1 MAARPKDPETPKRWQ
16 VTYVTPDRQ
25 EKTLGTFSSERD
37 AQRVIQS
44 LQVSQ
49 VSGRSSRRTR
59 GSVTKNR
66 AGNWQVR
73 YTDPNGTRRAG
84 GTYRR
89 KEDADQA
96 LARVLNAIENG
107 TWTVLDQARAD
118 GLDPKRITLLQACHA
133 YLDTRVNSQGRQ
145 LSPNTAKEYPRLLAK
160 VAPDLAD
167 RPLRAITQADIERWW
182 SRASKET
189 PAQASKTYS
198 HVKTVMTY
206 ALKRKWIR
214 ENPCD
219 IQGAG
224 NYRPAI
230 PGDIPTES
238 QVQLMLDLADEPM
251 RTIVALGAYCALR
264 KGEILEL
271 RRKDFQSR
279 ETPDGETWWYI
290 SVSRGVVWDGE
301 NNPIVGPPKTRSSI
315 RTVAIPKQG
324 GAEAIVLERLRQIP
338 AHPDTLLVS
347 RDKEGAVH
355 WGESMLNPRW
365 WKLRALAG
373 YQGRFHLLR
382 NYGLTW
388 YGQKGATD
396 KEIMDRGGHSTLRV
410 SLGYQRSTDRETSLL
425 DR

>member
-1 MAARPKDPETPKRWQ
+1 MPASPKQSQERKNWR
-16 VTYVTPDRQ
+16 VTYVTPDKQ
-25 EKTLGTFSSERD
+25 EKTLGVFASERE
-37 AQRVIQS
+37 AQKVIQS

-49 VSGRSSRRTR
+49 VEGRSSRRTR
-59 GSVTKNR
+59 GSVDKNR
-66 AGNWQVR
+66 SGNWQVR
-73 YTDPNGTRRAG
+73 YTDPNGKRRAA

-107 TWTVLDQARAD
+107 TWTVLDQAQTD
-118 GLDPKRITLLQACHA
+118 GLDPKKVTLLQVSGI
-133 YLDTRVNSQGRQ
+133 YLDTRVNRQGRK
-145 LSPNTAKEYPRLLAK
+145 LSPNTFREYPRLLRT
-160 VAPDLAD
+160 VAPELVDQPV
-167 RPLRAITQADIERWW
+167 RGITAADIERWW
-182 SRASKET
+182 ARASKDT

-198 HVKTVMTY
+198 HIKTVLNY

-219 IQGAG
+219 IEGAG
-224 NYRPAI
+224 TYRPAI
-230 PGDIPTES
+230 PADIPTES

-251 RTIVALGAYCALR
+251 RTIVALAAYCALR

-271 RRKDFQSR
+271 RRKDFQSQ
-279 ETPDGETWWYI
+279 ETPEGETWWYV

-301 NNPIVGPPKTRSSI
+301 TNPIVGPPKTRSSV
-315 RTVAIPKQG
+315 RTIAIPKQG

-338 AHPDTLLVS
+338 AHPDALLVS
-347 RDKEGAVH
+347 RDKAGKVH

-365 WKLRALAG
+365 QKLRALAG
-373 YQGRFHLLR
+373 YGGRFHLLR

-396 KEIMDRGGHSTLRV
+396 KEIMARGGHSTLRV
-410 SLGYQRSTDRETSLL
+410 SLAYQRSTDRETSLL